1 MKVLWHHHDLKNLQ
15 NRMSCCAASYSFAQR
30 VAIQRDWLTI
40 KTEVEHSMKELDEVC
55 KVSVLAQHAIQNQ
68 KGSGS
73 EQVLGSE
80 RRIWEAPL
88 K

>member
-1 MKVLWHHHDLKNLQ
+1 MKVLWHHADLKNLQ
-15 NRMSCCAASYSFAQR
+15 NAMTCCASHYSFVKR
-30 VAIQRDWLTI
+30 VAIHRDWVRI
-40 KTEVEHSMKELDEVC
+40 KSEVEHSLRELDEDC
-55 KVSVLAQHAIQNQ
+55 RAQVDAIQHK

-73 EQVLGSE
+73 EQVFCSE

>member
-15 NRMSCCAASYSFAQR
+15 NRMTCCAASYSFVQR
-30 VAIQRDWLTI
+30 VNIQRDWVRI
-40 KTEVEHSMKELDEVC
+40 KAEVEHSMKELDEVC
-55 KVSVLAQHAIQNQ
+55 KAKVDAIQNQ

-73 EQVLGSE
+73 EQVFCSE

>member
-1 MKVLWHHHDLKNLQ
+1 MKVLWHHADLKNLQ
-15 NRMSCCAASYSFAQR
+15 N
-30 VAIQRDWLTI
+30 AIHRDWVRI
-40 KTEVEHSMKELDEVC
+40 KAEVEHSLKELDEDC
-55 KVSVLAQHAIQNQ
+55 RAQVDAIQHK

-73 EQVLGSE
+73 EQVFCSE